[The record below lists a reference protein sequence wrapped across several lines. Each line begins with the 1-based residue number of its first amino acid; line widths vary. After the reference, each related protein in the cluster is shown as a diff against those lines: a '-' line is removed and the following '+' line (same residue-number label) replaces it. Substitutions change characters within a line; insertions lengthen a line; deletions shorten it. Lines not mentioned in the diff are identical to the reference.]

1 VKTLVVSIL
10 FAFVSLSSLA
20 QGDSLQLPVKKQ
32 VIYDSLSRLAG
43 KRLITDSL
51 TALSWGDSLKSRI
64 NFGFNKDSVALKNK
78 IDSLQQR
85 GLSTAPYS
93 QKLDSAIQ
101 KKNSMIAE
109 VHGKQTEL
117 INKSKARIEG
127 WKTKVGEKLGLKNLP
142 QTPDVNVPG
151 APSPDI
157 SLPNTTAL
165 NTPDLAGLDIPE
177 VPGLNVEDFNSAG
190 LSPDVGKLNESLSF
204 GEIDGLK
211 GIQEK
216 IGNVGGSLKDLS
228 SVTQNTDQLIESRV
242 GELKEV
248 GAVKELGGGLPSN
261 ELTKNAELLKDPNA
275 MQEEVKEQVVQ
286 KAINHFEGK
295 EEVLQQ
301 AMDKLSKYKQK
312 YESLN
317 SLSEIKKR
325 PPNPMKGKPF
335 IERLVPGVAL
345 QLQQRN
351 DLLLDVNPY
360 AGYRI
365 TGRFISGLGW
375 NQRIGY
381 SLDHDYFTSVAVIY
395 GPRFFAEFKVW
406 KGFTAR
412 GEVEWMNTIV
422 PPRLGGPFNDRNQR
436 EWVNSVFVG
445 LKKEYRFIKSVKGT
459 AFIMFNLFNPEHKS
473 PYGDVVNTRFG
484 FEFPLKK
491 KPREKKKGE

>member
-1 VKTLVVSIL
+1 
-10 FAFVSLSSLA
+10 
-20 QGDSLQLPVKKQ
+20 
-32 VIYDSLSRLAG
+32 
-43 KRLITDSL
+43 
-51 TALSWGDSLKSRI
+51 
-64 NFGFNKDSVALKNK
+64 
-78 IDSLQQR
+78 
-85 GLSTAPYS
+85 
-93 QKLDSAIQ
+93 
-101 KKNSMIAE
+101 
-109 VHGKQTEL
+109 
-117 INKSKARIEG
+117 
-127 WKTKVGEKLGLKNLP
+127 
-142 QTPDVNVPG
+142 
-151 APSPDI
+151 
-157 SLPNTTAL
+157 
-165 NTPDLAGLDIPE
+165 
-177 VPGLNVEDFNSAG
+177 
-190 LSPDVGKLNESLSF
+190 
-204 GEIDGLK
+204 
-211 GIQEK
+211 
-216 IGNVGGSLKDLS
+216 
-228 SVTQNTDQLIESRV
+228 
-242 GELKEV
+242 
-248 GAVKELGGGLPSN
+248 
-261 ELTKNAELLKDPNA
+261 
-275 MQEEVKEQVVQ
+275 
-286 KAINHFEGK
+286 
-295 EEVLQQ
+295 
-301 AMDKLSKYKQK
+301 
-312 YESLN
+312 
-317 SLSEIKKR
+317 
-325 PPNPMKGKPF
+325 
-335 IERLVPGVAL
+335 VPGVAL